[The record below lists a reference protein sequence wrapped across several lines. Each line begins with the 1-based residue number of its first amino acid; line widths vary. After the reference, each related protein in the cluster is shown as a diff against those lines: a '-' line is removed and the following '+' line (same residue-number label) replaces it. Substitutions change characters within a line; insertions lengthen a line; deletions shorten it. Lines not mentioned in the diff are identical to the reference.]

1 MRFDS
6 RLNDKVIEE
15 ISRRT
20 CRPGQRWDPVNQVC
34 RGYGGASAEL
44 GSDAPTPEVG
54 EQ

>member
-6 RLNDKVIEE
+6 RMNDKVIEE
-15 ISRRT
+15 ISRRK

-34 RGYGGASAEL
+34 RGYGGAGAEL
-44 GSDAPTPEVG
+44 GSDAPVQEIS